1 MSIIPLIFIII
12 RRVHFEE
19 KGINLF
25 ISAANKASAL
35 LIFLW
40 SSFSTPPTLHALD
53 TLRKHLK
60 LTNKNVFSS
69 LFGAVPENWKNEI
82 CHQAKNWIS
91 SRVSIRVCWPYSTL
105 PPQVSD
111 TKEDGNWFLS
121 SFPSLGRLYLR
132 TLESGKRRWRLPR
145 EYSRVLCP
153 SPSVT
158 NLWIMAGNPT
168 RKEWQNNRNLI
179 SFQSP
184 EYFLMTWNRKKKIE
198 NWWLCIVAWKWDL
211 SGLRHVD
218 CYRDLISDRSR
229 ELKIKVQ
236 VVCWLQLNF
245 FTFCASAFGA

>member
-105 PPQVSD
+105 PPPKSPIQKKMGIDSYPPFRRSAD
-111 TKEDGNWFLS
+111 YIWGRWRAAREDDVCRGNIRECFV
-121 SFPSLGRLYLR
+121 YLR
-132 TLESGKRRWRLPR
+132 AWQICES
-145 EYSRVLCP
+145 
-153 SPSVT
+153 
-158 NLWIMAGNPT
+158 
-168 RKEWQNNRNLI
+168 WQEIPQGR
-179 SFQSP
+179 SD
-184 EYFLMTWNRKKKIE
+184 KIIE
-198 NWWLCIVAWKWDL
+198 I
-211 SGLRHVD
+211 
-218 CYRDLISDRSR
+218 
-229 ELKIKVQ
+229 
-236 VVCWLQLNF
+236 
-245 FTFCASAFGA
+245 